1 MNVDTDSDGI
11 SDLDDEDNT
20 VFYSTEN
27 SQYRVDSIYGNKL
40 STLNFK
46 VNELT
51 YYLSNLD
58 PNNNFETNSKYYS
71 SDDFLSRG
79 FYGKKLY
86 DGQIK
91 LDFNEVRLNYKIDDP
106 KTEDLDETK
115 IIETRLTPR
124 LRIPLDIEFFQSK
137 IMTKRIKKFFKSIDF
152 SNYLWFY
159 SSNHRFL

>member
-1 MNVDTDSDGI
+1 M
-11 SDLDDEDNT
+11 
-20 VFYSTEN
+20 
-27 SQYRVDSIYGNKL
+27 
-40 STLNFK
+40 NFK

-124 LRIPLDIEFFQSK
+124 LRIPLDIEFFK
-137 IMTKRIKKFFKSIDF
+137 VRLLTKRDQKNFSNQQDF
-152 SNYLWFY
+152 SNYLEA
-159 SSNHRFL
+159 L

>member
-1 MNVDTDSDGI
+1 MDIDTDSDGI

-20 VFYSTEN
+20 VLYPTEN
-27 SQYRVDSIYGNKL
+27 SQYRVDSIYGNRL

-86 DGQIK
+86 A
-91 LDFNEVRLNYKIDDP
+91 N
-106 KTEDLDETK
+106 KT
-115 IIETRLTPR
+115 
-124 LRIPLDIEFFQSK
+124 
-137 IMTKRIKKFFKSIDF
+137 
-152 SNYLWFY
+152 
-159 SSNHRFL
+159 